1 MKPLISI
8 IIPSYNNK
16 IHLTRLLRSI
26 QQNIDKYQKLK
37 NLFEV
42 IVVDDGSKENIYNLK
57 KLFKFKYFKK
67 KNGGAASAR
76 NYGTKFAKGDFLFF
90 LDSDLEITPNF
101 LIQVFYIIK
110 SKRINVLSFYYN
122 IKSHEKNSSYA
133 SKLKAILDIY
143 LNHKNKTF
151 FQDQL
156 IHGQCVIIDRNVFN
170 KTNGWDE
177 SIEKSICEH
186 EEYSKRI
193 LKETKIFTNFKIG
206 PYHYYKDFI
215 STIREVFERSK
226 IWSQLFYENKV
237 VRDER
242 FKLINILFKFFP
254 LVGVFTIVIDFKIFL
269 LFLLLFYFSHFRL
282 YKMLVKINN
291 INLLLISLFYYPL
304 IFSTALIGSAYGTFL
319 IICKKIFY

>member
-1 MKPLISI
+1 M
-8 IIPSYNNK
+8 
-16 IHLTRLLRSI
+16 TRLLRSI
-26 QQNIDKYQKLK
+26 QQNIDKNQELK

-254 LVGVFTIVIDFKIFL
+254 LVGIFTIVIDFKIFL

>member
-1 MKPLISI
+1 M
-8 IIPSYNNK
+8 
-16 IHLTRLLRSI
+16 LRSI
-26 QQNIDKYQKLK
+26 RQNINKYPLLK

-67 KNGGAASAR
+67 RNGGAASAR
-76 NYGTKFAKGDFLFF
+76 NHGAKFAKGNFLFF
-90 LDSDLEITPNF
+90 FDSDLEITPNF
-101 LIQVFYIIK
+101 LSQVLYIIK
-110 SKRINVLSFYYN
+110 SKKINVLSFYYN
-122 IKSHEKNSSYA
+122 IKSYEKNSSYA
-133 SKLKAILDIY
+133 AKLKAILDIY
-143 LNHKNKTF
+143 LNHKNKNF

-156 IHGQCVIIDRNVFN
+156 IHGQCVIIDRNIFN

-193 LKETKIFTNFKIG
+193 LKKTKIFTNFKIG
-206 PYHYYKDFI
+206 PYHYYKNYL

-226 IWSQLFYENKV
+226 IWSQLFYESKV

-269 LFLLLFYFSHFRL
+269 LFLLLFYFTHIRL
-282 YKMLVKINN
+282 YTMLVKINK
-291 INLLLISLFYYPL
+291 INLLLIGLFYYPL
-304 IFSTALIGSAYGTFL
+304 IFSVALIGSAYGTFL
-319 IICKKIFY
+319 IIYKKFFC